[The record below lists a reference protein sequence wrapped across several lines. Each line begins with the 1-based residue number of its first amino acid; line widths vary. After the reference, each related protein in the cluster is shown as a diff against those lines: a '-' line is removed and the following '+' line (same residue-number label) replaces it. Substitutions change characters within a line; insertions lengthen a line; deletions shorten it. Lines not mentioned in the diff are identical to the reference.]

1 METIFTRI
9 VSGEIPSTKIRENDE
24 FLAILDLFPNCKGQ
38 TLVITKTRYPS
49 DLTLMPS
56 DVYTR
61 YMLAVQQVCA
71 LLKTWLHVPRVGIIV
86 EGTEID
92 HAHVKLYPM
101 HWLDTTI
108 ETASRPDQQFFSTY
122 PGYMTSIGSKM
133 MSQEERD
140 AIASEILSDK

>member
-1 METIFTRI
+1 MQTIFTSI
-9 VSGEIPSTKIRENDE
+9 VSGEIHSTKIRENDE

-61 YMLAVQQVCA
+61 YMSAVQEVCQ
-71 LLKTWLHVPRVGIIV
+71 LLKQWLQVPRVGIIV

-101 HWLDTTI
+101 HWWNTPI
-108 ETASRPDQQFFSTY
+108 ETASRPDQKFFSTY
-122 PGYMTSIGSKM
+122 PGYMTSVGGEM
-133 MSQEERD
+133 MSQDERET
-140 AIASEILSDK
+140 IASEILSDK